1 METLAQ
7 EGIREGRPS
16 DHAQLLDVDELAR
29 SQPERAV
36 RLLAALREGECLV
49 AEAGGEVRGF
59 VVLNYTFF
67 GFGFIP
73 LVVVGEGNRRAGIG
87 LRLLAAAEARCA
99 SAKLFTST
107 NASNAA
113 ARRLLERAGFRR
125 SGVIENMDNN
135 DPEVVYFKLVAKH
148 HDR

>member
-1 METLAQ
+1 METVAH
-7 EGIREGRPS
+7 EDIREGRPS
-16 DHAQLLDVDELAR
+16 DHAQLLEVDELAR
-29 SQPERAV
+29 SQPERSG

-73 LVVVGEGNRRAGIG
+73 LVVVGEGSRRAGIG

-99 SAKLFTST
+99 STKLFTST
-107 NASNAA
+107 NASNATA
-113 ARRLLERAGFRR
+113 QRLLEQAGFQR
-125 SGVIENMDNN
+125 SGVVENLDDG
-135 DPEVVYFKLVAKH
+135 DPEIVYFKPVPRR
-148 HDR
+148 HDQ